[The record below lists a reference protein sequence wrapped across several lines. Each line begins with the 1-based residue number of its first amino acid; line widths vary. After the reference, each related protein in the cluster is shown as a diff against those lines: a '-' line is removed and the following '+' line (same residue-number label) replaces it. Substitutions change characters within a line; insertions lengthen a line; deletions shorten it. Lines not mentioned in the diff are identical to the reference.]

1 MVRKPFTTKYN
12 WNDFDGIWDLSEF
25 QKYRIRRRFKR
36 EVKEFIQGMID
47 ESMHDKKI
55 RRSEL
60 NAHSDPTDPFKLDLG
75 GEG

>member
-12 WNDFDGIWDLSEF
+12 WNDFDNIRDLSEF

-47 ESMHDKKI
+47 ESMKDKRM

-60 NAHSDPTDPFKLDLG
+60 NAHSDPNDPFKLDIG